1 MGLDELLKLIPQVGM
16 PLISVI
22 IGMKYAIN
30 GMRKDVTEIKGDVKA
45 VKDALAEHSVD
56 IAVLKSR
63 HEQRRS
69 ADTIDRVAAD

>member
-1 MGLDELLKLIPQVGM
+1 MALDELLKLIPQVGM

-45 VKDALAEHSVD
+45 VKEALAEHSVD

-69 ADTIDRVAAD
+69 ADIIDRVATD